1 MPRGKRVTTLLTPS
15 GQTETPKGRSIGKS
29 TAPRTEP
36 RKHFW
41 VDVGVKV
48 KVPIDTPDGDHAATA
63 SQVLTVC
70 QDAVR
75 KALDDYQKS
84 HKNVDVQFELN

>member
-1 MPRGKRVTTLLTPS
+1 M
-15 GQTETPKGRSIGKS
+15 
-29 TAPRTEP
+29 
-36 RKHFW
+36 
-41 VDVGVKV
+41 DVGVKV

>member
-1 MPRGKRVTTLLTPS
+1 
-15 GQTETPKGRSIGKS
+15 
-29 TAPRTEP
+29 
-36 RKHFW
+36 

-48 KVPIDTPDGDHAATA
+48 KVPVTTPDGDHAATA

-75 KALDDYQKS
+75 KALGEYKKS
-84 HKNVDVQFELN
+84 HKRTDVEFELN

>member
-1 MPRGKRVTTLLTPS
+1 MGTPPAPS
-15 GQTETPKGRSIGKS
+15 TGTSTKS
-29 TAPRTEP
+29 EP

-48 KVPIDTPDGDHAATA
+48 KVPISTPDGDHAATA

-75 KALDDYQKS
+75 KALDDYLKT
-84 HKNVDVQFELN
+84 HKKTDVQFELN